1 MKRMQ
6 EVYKTEIA
14 PALQKQLGV
23 TNVNAIPK
31 VVKIV
36 VSVGV
41 GKLAKDSKMLETV
54 ESTLTRITGQK
65 PAQTRARVSI
75 SNFKLREGM
84 VVGYKVTLRGQR
96 MWDFLQKLVH
106 ITFARVR
113 DFRGISIKH
122 VDANGNMSI
131 GFKDQLA
138 FPEIRND
145 ELESVH
151 GVEITIHSTAG
162 DRKSGEALFRALGF
176 PFKEGVK

>member
-6 EVYKTEIA
+6 EIYKTEIA
-14 PALQKQLGV
+14 PALVKELGV
-23 TNVNAIPK
+23 SNVNATPR

-41 GKLAKDSKMLETV
+41 GKLSKDSKMLEAV

-65 PAQTRARVSI
+65 PVAAKARVSI
-75 SNFKLREGM
+75 SNFKLREGQ
-84 VVGYKVTLRGQR
+84 VVGYKVTLRGVR

-122 VDANGNMSI
+122 VDDNGNMSI
-131 GFKDQLA
+131 GFKEHLP

-145 ELESVH
+145 ELDTVH
-151 GVEITIHSTAG
+151 GIEVTIHTTAG
-162 DRKSGEALFRALGF
+162 NKKNGQALFRALGF

>member
-1 MKRMQ
+1 MQ

-14 PALQKQLGV
+14 PALVKELGV
-23 TNVNAIPK
+23 KNVNATPK

-41 GKLAKDSKMLETV
+41 GKMTKDSKMLESV
-54 ESTLTRITGQK
+54 ESTLSRITGQK
-65 PAQTRARVSI
+65 PISTRARTSI
-75 SNFKLREGM
+75 SNFKLREGQ
-84 VVGYKVTLRGQR
+84 VVGYKVTLRGVR
-96 MWDFLQKLVH
+96 MWDFLQKLTQ

-122 VDANGNMSI
+122 VDDNGNLSL
-131 GFKDQLA
+131 GFKEHLP

-145 ELESVH
+145 ELDAVH
-151 GVEITIHSTAG
+151 GLQVTIHSTAG
-162 DRKSGEALFRALGF
+162 TKQAGQVLFRALGF

>member
-1 MKRMQ
+1 MQ

-14 PALQKQLGV
+14 PTLQKGLGV
-23 TNVNAIPK
+23 KNVNAIPK

-41 GKLAKDSKMLETV
+41 GKMSKDSKMLETV

-65 PAQTRARVSI
+65 PAQTRSRVSI
-75 SNFKLREGM
+75 SNFKLREGQ
-84 VVGYKVTLRGQR
+84 VVGYKVTLHGQR

-113 DFRGISIKH
+113 DFRGISIKN
-122 VDANGNMSI
+122 VDDNGNISI

-151 GVEITIHSTAG
+151 GLEVTIHTTAG
-162 DRKSGEALFRALGF
+162 NRLKGEALFRALGF

>member
-1 MKRMQ
+1 MQ

-14 PALQKQLGV
+14 PVLKKELGID
-23 TNVNAIPK
+23 NVNAIPK

-41 GKLAKDSKMLETV
+41 GKLSKDSKMLETV

-84 VVGYKVTLRGQR
+84 VVGYKVTLRGAR

-106 ITFARVR
+106 ITFAFVISVVSQSSTLMTMVTSLSVSKISLRFQKFAMTSSKLYMELKLLFIQLQVIERVGKR
-113 DFRGISIKH
+113 YS
-122 VDANGNMSI
+122 A
-131 GFKDQLA
+131 
-138 FPEIRND
+138 
-145 ELESVH
+145 
-151 GVEITIHSTAG
+151 HSG
-162 DRKSGEALFRALGF
+162 SHLRM
-176 PFKEGVK
+176 V

>member
-6 EVYKTEIA
+6 EVYKTEIV
-14 PALQKQLGV
+14 PALQKELGIK
-23 TNVNAIPK
+23 NVNAAPK

-41 GKLAKDSKMLETV
+41 GKLSKDSKMLEAV

-65 PAQTRARVSI
+65 PAQTKSRVSI
-75 SNFKLREGM
+75 SNFKLREGQ
-84 VVGYKVTLRGQR
+84 VVGYKVTLHGAR
-96 MWDFLQKLVH
+96 MWDFLQKMVQ
-106 ITFARVR
+106 ITFSRVR

-122 VDANGNMSI
+122 IDANGNLSL

-145 ELESVH
+145 ELDTVH
-151 GVEITIHSTAG
+151 GIEVTIHSTAG
-162 DRKSGEALFRALGF
+162 NKKAGQALFRAFGF